1 MDAGWH
7 RLTANNKEILYKGY
21 CDNEQM
27 HTVATEF
34 STNPIPRYHG
44 NFAVIVVD
52 ENSLTLSHD
61 LNRSFP
67 LNVDEDG
74 FLTNI
79 TKNNSSV
86 AVWADRFA
94 IYNGTDLEFEY
105 FDPYCQLDLDFETKL
120 SLSECVEKISDI
132 LEEKLNFIKKVG
144 IPKKIFLTG
153 GMDTTLLY
161 AISKTNTNDCEI
173 ITYEHIDYNNFL
185 LTNYHSI
192 KNEYAVYN
200 QMQCWNNPTL
210 LFCGAPGD
218 EYFMRGPYISG
229 LWAAWHNIDLLKNLE
244 NNNYYHK
251 KHFFKKTVAAG
262 IAESFKNKSTINDQ
276 YATYTDLCRQILN
289 ICANDHQMWH
299 LNNTLTW
306 TPFKDLR
313 ILSTVLKLESTEL
326 LEQILD
332 AKLSKQLIAKY
343 DPTAIN
349 ILSDFKNY
357 NNYANFLKIKEFNE
371 MFNTNNKEPQ

>member
-1 MDAGWH
+1 
-7 RLTANNKEILYKGY
+7 
-21 CDNEQM
+21 
-27 HTVATEF
+27 
-34 STNPIPRYHG
+34 
-44 NFAVIVVD
+44 
-52 ENSLTLSHD
+52 
-61 LNRSFP
+61 
-67 LNVDEDG
+67 
-74 FLTNI
+74 
-79 TKNNSSV
+79 
-86 AVWADRFA
+86 
-94 IYNGTDLEFEY
+94 
-105 FDPYCQLDLDFETKL
+105 LDLDFETKL

-185 LTNYHSI
+185 LTNYHGI

-200 QMQCWNNPTL
+200 QMQCWDDPTL

-244 NNNYYHK
+244 NSNHYHK
-251 KHFFKKTVAAG
+251 KHFFKETARPG
-262 IAESFKNKSTINDQ
+262 IAESFKNKSTINNQ

-343 DPTAIN
+343 NPTAID

-357 NNYANFLKIKEFNE
+357 NSYVNFLKIKEFAE